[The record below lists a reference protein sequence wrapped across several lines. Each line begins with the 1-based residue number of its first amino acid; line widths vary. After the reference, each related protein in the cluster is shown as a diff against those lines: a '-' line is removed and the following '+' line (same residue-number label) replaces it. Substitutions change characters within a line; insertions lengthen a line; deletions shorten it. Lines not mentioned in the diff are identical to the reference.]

1 MRARALASRPAK
13 VDRLFG
19 DGLGRRSGAI
29 GLDHHQ
35 ARVVEEFLRLYLRFL
50 VPRFLAPRLFVPQFF
65 ASWFVT
71 PRFFMAR
78 LRVHRLGVLR
88 LLLALRL
95 ELMDAP
101 LRLDHGRVDMR
112 RRRVTALA
120 TPIAIA
126 IASAAAA
133 PPAPRLVAVALG
145 TRRLGARIAGVRAR
159 VLDRGLS
166 LAFSQRLRRLLR
178 TGLLPLL
185 LRTLTLRPAVRA
197 RTAIGTAIVPLAVA
211 SSVPLRLTVSA
222 LLEAT
227 LLLAIAAAVLVAP
240 AVASIAPAAVAATVA
255 STVAPAVTAIAPM
268 LLAVVALRL
277 LLRTRCA
284 GWGCGRR
291 RRRLRG
297 AE

>member
-1 MRARALASRPAK
+1 LRARALASRPAK

-133 PPAPRLVAVALG
+133 PPARVAG
-145 TRRLGARIAGVRAR
+145 IE
-159 VLDRGLS
+159 
-166 LAFSQRLRRLLR
+166 
-178 TGLLPLL
+178 
-185 LRTLTLRPAVRA
+185 
-197 RTAIGTAIVPLAVA
+197 
-211 SSVPLRLTVSA
+211 LRLPPG
-222 LLEAT
+222 ED
-227 LLLAIAAAVLVAP
+227 AAAVLG
-240 AVASIAPAAVAATVA
+240 
-255 STVAPAVTAIAPM
+255 
-268 LLAVVALRL
+268 LLAVAVGDPLSTRALRRTLQRLYQTGRYRQLTFLAVPADPPPGQIGLPSDAAAAPEWVTL
-277 LLRTRCA
+277 LLEAEAARRVASLGVRRGEGPAVLESLRARCTWLA
-284 GWGCGRR
+284 ARWA
-291 RRRLRG
+291 RG
-297 AE
+297 AS